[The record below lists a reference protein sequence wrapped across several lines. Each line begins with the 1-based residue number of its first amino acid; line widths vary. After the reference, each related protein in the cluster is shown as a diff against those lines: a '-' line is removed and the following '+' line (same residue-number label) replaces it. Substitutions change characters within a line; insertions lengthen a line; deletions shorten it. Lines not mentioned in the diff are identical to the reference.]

1 MCNKFAA
8 GVLPVSKKSLEYML
22 RHAGLGNAVVVIIG
36 GAEESL
42 ASSPGVNTVVMKQRK
57 GFVRLALENG

>member
-1 MCNKFAA
+1 MLSEA
-8 GVLPVSKKSLEYML
+8 GV
-22 RHAGLGNAVVVIIG
+22 GNAMVIIIG

-42 ASSPGVNTVVMKQRK
+42 ACSPGVNTVVMKQRK